1 MAIWFLR
8 GLRRGVVTTR
18 YPARPDRSA
27 ADLPTPP
34 RFRADR
40 ISEELAGRLT
50 AVCPSHA
57 LRREG
62 DVLVYD
68 VGSCTCC
75 GRCEQI
81 APTVLEPSGQFELA
95 ATVRGHLMKRIRL
108 SGESRP

>member
-18 YPARPDRSA
+18 YPARPDKSA

-34 RFRADR
+34 QFLADR
-40 ISEELAGRLT
+40 IPGELAVRLT
-50 AVCPSHA
+50 AVCPSRA
-57 LRREG
+57 LHREG
-62 DVLVYD
+62 NMLVYD

-81 APTVLEPSGQFELA
+81 APAVLRPSGQFELA
-95 ATVRGHLMKRIRL
+95 VTVRSHLTKRIGL
-108 SGESRP
+108 TGETGS

>member
-18 YPARPDRSA
+18 YPARPDASA

-40 ISEELAGRLT
+40 IPGELAEQLT
-50 AVCPSHA
+50 AVCPSQA
-57 LRREG
+57 LHREG

-81 APTVLEPSGQFELA
+81 APTALEPSGQFELA
-95 ATVRGHLMKRIRL
+95 ATVRSHLTKRIRL
-108 SGESRP
+108 TGETRL

>member
-34 RFRADR
+34 QFRVDR
-40 ISEELAGRLT
+40 IPGELAERLT
-50 AVCPSHA
+50 VVCPSRA
-57 LRREG
+57 LHREG

-75 GRCEQI
+75 GRCEQV
-81 APTVLEPSGQFELA
+81 APAVLGPSGQFELA
-95 ATVRGHLMKRIRL
+95 VTARSHLTKRIRL
-108 SGESRP
+108 TGETRS

>member
-18 YPARPDRSA
+18 YPARPDPSA

-34 RFRADR
+34 RFRTDR
-40 ISEELAGRLT
+40 IPGELAERLA
-50 AVCPSHA
+50 AVCPSRA
-57 LRREG
+57 LHREG

-95 ATVRGHLMKRIRL
+95 ATVRSRLRKRIRVT
-108 SGESRP
+108 GESRS

>member
-18 YPARPDRSA
+18 YPAAPDRSA

-34 RFRADR
+34 QFRADWM
-40 ISEELAGRLT
+40 SGELADRLT
-50 AVCPSHA
+50 AVCPGRA
-57 LRREG
+57 LHREG

-81 APTVLEPSGQFELA
+81 APTAIRPSGQFELA
-95 ATVRGHLMKRIRL
+95 VTARSHLTKRIRL
-108 SGESRP
+108 SRKTTS